1 MNSKIIFIAVILF
14 SMAINGCKEEK
25 QEDLTIGLV
34 GTYSGEFTW
43 TTNLEVKKGN
53 GIVTIIKVDETH
65 VKISDDIG
73 LYLNHLNFMDVY
85 AKELNGTISFYQNI
99 KSPGFENPLW
109 GTNLG
114 IDAHGSKNDN
124 GLYLRFNGIYFNGNI
139 IQ

>member
-1 MNSKIIFIAVILF
+1 MKSVIIFITVVLSLVF
-14 SMAINGCKEEK
+14 INSCKEEK
-25 QEDLTIGLV
+25 QEDLTIELV

-43 TTNLEVKKGN
+43 DMFSSEMKRTN

-73 LYLNHLNFMDVY
+73 LYINHLNSMEVY
-85 AKELNGTISFYQNI
+85 AKDINGTISFHQNI

-114 IDAHGSKNDN
+114 IDAWGSKNEN
-124 GLYLRFNGIYFNGNI
+124 GLYLRFNGIYFDSS